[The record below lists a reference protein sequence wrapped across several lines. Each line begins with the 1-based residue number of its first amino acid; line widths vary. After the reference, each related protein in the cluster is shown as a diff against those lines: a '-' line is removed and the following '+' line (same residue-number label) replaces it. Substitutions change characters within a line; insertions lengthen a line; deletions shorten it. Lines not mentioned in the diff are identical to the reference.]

1 MLHFRSGKCSVFVT
15 FMSTPRSPTKTCP
28 VRPCAVLHFPGS
40 RVRFVIAEVHPV
52 ARNAKTCT
60 VVLLL
65 VFLEDMFGFHPF
77 NFTSQLVHKAKKRAV
92 FPLLRCAFCRTYSG
106 FHCLNPNPRPL
117 RSEDTSRW
125 VTLLCCAFVFA
136 TVSSSRDDVCSFCG
150 GRHLQP
156 PSCSYREVMCGCSRS

>member
-15 FMSTPRSPTKTCP
+15 FMSTPRSSTKTCP

-52 ARNAKTCT
+52 AWNAKTCT

-77 NFTSQLVHKAKKRAV
+77 NFTSQLVHKAKKRAG

-117 RSEDTSRW
+117 RRHEQ
-125 VTLLCCAFVFA
+125 VGAFVVLRFRVCYCFLIERRRLQLLRRK
-136 TVSSSRDDVCSFCG
+136 TSSAPELLV
-150 GRHLQP
+150 Q
-156 PSCSYREVMCGCSRS
+156 RSHVRLLP